1 MVGSKFVKIKNFK
14 KKKMEM
20 QQTFKLE
27 MQKNKYHGLLQKV
40 FAIF

>member
-1 MVGSKFVKIKNFK
+1 MVGSKFVKIKNF